1 MVSCLQ
7 PTRQE
12 KEAWGE
18 KHGCCNSESSDS
30 TLFAGNHLQ
39 IALPR
44 NQHTKLIVI
53 IILQSF

>member
-1 MVSCLQ
+1 MVSWLQ

-30 TLFAGNHLQ
+30 TLLQ
-39 IALPR
+39 ESI
-44 NQHTKLIVI
+44 TK
-53 IILQSF
+53 